1 MTSSLMVHLIY
12 IYPLT
17 IYDHIYFSRSGGH
30 EKKCTLSLHFF
41 RFHFLVGLSIRKRLQ
56 LLQVVDFFF
65 KMLSSFI
72 LWLVVHI
79 FKHLLSNAMDA
90 NANGAYI
97 TAFFGSSSCSDPFIF
112 QESFALG
119 RCLQLINGSSIE
131 VFCVGHDMMKH
142 GILIHM
148 FPSSI
153 SCSGVLVS
161 TMYPINKCINAEPFL
176 HNAALTGLDISSFAA
191 ICSVTPAVTVV
202 PDYQCSTIQSP
213 LNPISLPDSSCQS
226 TCYDVYPQCK
236 QPSGQPSATPT
247 IPSGQPSR
255 QPSKQPR
262 AHPSTLPSRQPSRQP
277 SATPTN
283 PTGQPSRRPSHQ
295 PSSSPTNPSG
305 QPSRQPSRQPSA
317 HPTTRVAHTSA
328 LTNTCPTELIFTNP
342 TTTNYTTVSTSTS
355 TATSDPT
362 TSKISTATTTT
373 SASTTTV
380 SFVKSNARK
389 VVESMV
395 DRAGSR
401 FDVGS
406 KQFAR
411 NKQNGE
417 DNEEEDNE
425 NEDNTAKPSTSPSP
439 SRSPGSSS
447 GSGPYTRSLAN
458 HTHILVF
465 ALVQRN
471 LAYLESFLRSVSDPD
486 SPRYGQYM
494 SKEEVQR
501 TINELP
507 YFLIPLISTPLSI
520 LLLTC

>member
-1 MTSSLMVHLIY
+1 
-12 IYPLT
+12 
-17 IYDHIYFSRSGGH
+17 
-30 EKKCTLSLHFF
+30 
-41 RFHFLVGLSIRKRLQ
+41 
-56 LLQVVDFFF
+56 
-65 KMLSSFI
+65 MLFSFI

-79 FKHLLSNAMDA
+79 FKHLLSNANTLDVA
-90 NANGAYI
+90 YGDGAYI
-97 TAFFGSSSCSDPFIF
+97 TAFFGSSSCSEPFIF

-131 VFCVGHDMMKH
+131 VFCVGHDMRKH

-153 SCSGVLVS
+153 SCTGVLVS
-161 TMYPINKCINAEPFL
+161 TMYPINTCINAKPFL
-176 HNAALTGLDISSFAA
+176 HNAALSELDISSFAA
-191 ICSVTPAVTVV
+191 ICSMTPAVTLV

-213 LNPISLPDSSCQS
+213 LNPIPLPDSSCQS

-262 AHPSTLPSRQPSRQP
+262 AHPSTLPSSQPSKQP

-295 PSSSPTNPSG
+295 PSASPTNPSG

-317 HPTTRVAHTSA
+317 HPTTRLAHTSTLA
-328 LTNTCPTELIFTNP
+328 NTCPTELIFTNP
-342 TTTNYTTVSTSTS
+342 TTTNHTTVSISTS
-355 TATSDPT
+355 TASTNATTSA
-362 TSKISTATTTT
+362 TSKIPTATATTTT
-373 SASTTTV
+373 TAITTTTML
-380 SFVKSNARK
+380 FVQSDARK
-389 VVESMV
+389 IVESMV
-395 DRAGSR
+395 ERASSR
-401 FDVGS
+401 FDVAS
-406 KQFAR
+406 KEFAK
-411 NKQNGE
+411 NN
-417 DNEEEDNE
+417 
-425 NEDNTAKPSTSPSP
+425 PSPSP
-439 SRSPGSSS
+439 SRGSSPGP
-447 GSGPYTRSLAN
+447 GVYTRSLAN

-494 SKEEVQR
+494 SNEEVQQR
-501 TINELP
+501 STINLI
-507 YFLIPLISTPLSI
+507 FLIPLISSLHPFTDK
-520 LLLTC
+520 LLTTKLFHSSFLLFFSFSASFLPSSFCCSTSSFLPSSFLLSVVSFDVQ